1 MLRINYKKFFSEQ
14 TSNELMDFDR
24 AKLKEL
30 SKDELVKVCYA
41 MLSCLIDTKEKLE
54 N

>member
-14 TSNELMDFDR
+14 TSDELMDFDR

-41 MLSCLIDTKEKLE
+41 MLSCIIDLKKPKE
-54 N
+54 